1 MEGRLIVGRRWND
14 LNEVDSNIEDASEDS
29 VPTSIQIL
37 DGFFTI
43 VNLAY
48 YLSHIMF
55 ETLLVI
61 YQNQVDEISF
71 SSQPAIYRI
80 RENKTQVLAVIETNK
95 WLKRI

>member
-37 DGFFTI
+37 DGFFFTI

-55 ETLLVI
+55 KTLLVI

-71 SSQPAIYRI
+71 SSQPAIYKI
-80 RENKTQVLAVIETNK
+80 RENKTQVLDVF
-95 WLKRI
+95 WD

>member
-1 MEGRLIVGRRWND
+1 
-14 LNEVDSNIEDASEDS
+14 
-29 VPTSIQIL
+29 
-37 DGFFTI
+37 
-43 VNLAY
+43 
-48 YLSHIMF
+48 MF

-80 RENKTQVLAVIETNK
+80 RENKTQVLDVIETNK